1 MSDNPYN
8 KYGVNSGL
16 CDDVGNPI
24 YTYGVTDD
32 WLIWELNHG
41 NKVNLAECC
50 IQSPVKWVLIR

>member
-8 KYGVNSGL
+8 KYGINSGL

-24 YTYGVTDD
+24 YTYGVTDE

-50 IQSPVKWVLIR
+50 IQSPLK